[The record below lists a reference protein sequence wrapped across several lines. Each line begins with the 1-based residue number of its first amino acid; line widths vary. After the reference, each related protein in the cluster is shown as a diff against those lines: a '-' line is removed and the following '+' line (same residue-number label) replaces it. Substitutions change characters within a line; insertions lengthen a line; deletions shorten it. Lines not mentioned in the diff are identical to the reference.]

1 MPAYFFNLDTIIVQ
15 GDQRSYTLTWTD
27 TSGNAVDITTW
38 DFYFRAESTKTT
50 DTLSVAPV
58 SVVKSDSG
66 SGTTDTCEIP
76 FSEAQTDIDPGYYK
90 QEISVDRG
98 NNINTVAKGT
108 LTIIERVTEV

>member
-1 MPAYFFNLDTIIVQ
+1 MPAYFFNLDAIIVQ

-27 TSGNAVDITTW
+27 SSGTAVDVSAW
-38 DFYFRAESTKTT
+38 DVYFKAESTKTT
-50 DTLSVAPV
+50 DTLVVAPV
-58 SVVKSDSG
+58 SVVFSDSG
-66 SGTTDTCEIP
+66 SGTTDTFEVP
-76 FSEAQTDIDPGYYK
+76 FSEAQTDIEPGYYK